1 MQGSR
6 HQRAT
11 GAALSVAVGLLE
23 ACAHGDGG
31 HVLLLAGGPCTLGPG
46 QIVSRDYAEPLRTH
60 KDLAKG
66 TAKFFAPSA
75 EFYDAMAHRLIE
87 NGQALDVFASC
98 LDQVQSSADRACSW
112 VQCGAACSR
121 WTLFTCIRVSGRLPV
136 RSAALSAP
144 RFTGSP
150 FHRWGFASLW
160 TMPAFMVSSCRRR
173 PVHTTCV
180 AC

>member
-1 MQGSR
+1 MRCSVPLQGSR

-23 ACAHGDGG
+23 SCAHGDGG
-31 HVLLLAGGPCTLGPG
+31 HVLLLAGGPCTVGPG

-75 EFYDAMAHRLIE
+75 AFYDGMAHRLIE

-98 LDQVQSSADRACSW
+98 LDQVQLSAD
-112 VQCGAACSR
+112 
-121 WTLFTCIRVSGRLPV
+121 
-136 RSAALSAP
+136 
-144 RFTGSP
+144 
-150 FHRWGFASLW
+150 
-160 TMPAFMVSSCRRR
+160 SCRLLCARGRQPVCGQACRR
-173 PVHTTCV
+173 STLSTCSS
-180 AC
+180 